1 MLSKLSISN
10 KMYLMGALQLIIVIV
25 LGGFSFFQMD
35 KIGAELIDIAEEDIP
50 LTKMLTSVTEHQLEQ
65 VIYFERA
72 LVKAIR
78 VEQGFEQAS
87 SYTKASQKV
96 HDLTIKTAQE
106 VIEVERFIE
115 RAIPSLHSDAA
126 KREFSNLLNQLKV
139 VEKSYQ
145 TLIIEVDKVLALGSS
160 GDIEQM
166 LKDSATV
173 EALEDQLDNALIKIL
188 DQVQNF
194 TLASAIQAENDEK
207 FAVKWIGIILI
218 VSLFLSIV
226 FPLLITRSVR
236 TPILQLISRLKH
248 VSEGDGD
255 LTVRL
260 DEDRKDEAGSVA
272 SAFNGFLAVLVD
284 TITNVNDKADEL
296 GKSSESALHAMQQTL
311 HNVEMQRRDIE
322 QVSDAINQMYST
334 TQEVADSSTNASSV
348 TDEVRLRVIEGHSE
362 AQATRSEIENLARE
376 VEHSSTVIENLV
388 SETNNIERVL
398 ASIQSI
404 AEQTNLLALNAAIE
418 AARAGDSGRGFA
430 VVADEVRT
438 LAQRTQEATVDI
450 QQLVER
456 LQIEAQNAVASMN
469 RGTQTAESCLTKSTS
484 SAQTFEMAAESVTQ
498 IAGLNIQIAEA
509 AEQQSKVANE
519 LNSTLQNIRTMAEE
533 TESETRNTAEAS
545 EAIAKSVI
553 SLHRNLNKFQI

>member
-87 SYTKASQKV
+87 SFTKASQKV

-160 GDIEQM
+160 GDIEKM

-545 EAIAKSVI
+545 EAIAKTVI